1 MCHLGESLMLHPCR
15 CGNSDGL
22 QGGVEMV
29 ISAFQ
34 KSKFLWQGIRSGSA
48 MPSHMSATEVA
59 NRAPL
64 GARTD
69 NFAFWWLII
78 MAGLVGIMVLIGG
91 VTRLTGS
98 GLSMVEWRPLMGT
111 LPPLTTAE
119 WDRVY
124 QLYVNSPEYSEFNYG
139 MDLAGFKTI
148 FFWEYVH
155 RLWGRL
161 LGIAFV
167 IPFVWLIIRGRVPN
181 GFGGRLLLLL
191 ILGGLQGVIG
201 WWMVRSGLTADATV
215 SQYRL
220 AVHLGMALVIFA
232 LLLWTAFD
240 IRYGRADFPA
250 GHAGGTLLIVALTI
264 LAGALVAGM
273 DAGLL
278 YNHYPMMGDGLVP
291 VEYGEMGL
299 RDAFENPASAQFHHR
314 WIAALAVLAV
324 VTLVAKARRQPASRG
339 PATLALL
346 LVFGQFA
353 LGIAVLLHGVPVS
366 LGAMH
371 QTGAVLLLGSVIWT
385 AHRMVR

>member
-1 MCHLGESLMLHPCR
+1 ML
-15 CGNSDGL
+15 S
-22 QGGVEMV
+22 Q
-29 ISAFQ
+29 
-34 KSKFLWQGIRSGSA
+34 
-48 MPSHMSATEVA
+48 MSATEVA

-64 GARTD
+64 GARAD
-69 NFAFWWLII
+69 SFAFWWLVT

-111 LPPLTTAE
+111 LPPLSAAE
-119 WDRVY
+119 WQRVY
-124 QLYVNSPEYSEFNYG
+124 ELYLASPEYQEFNYG

-148 FFWEYVH
+148 FFWEYFH

-161 LGIAFV
+161 LGLAFA
-167 IPFVWLIIRGRVPN
+167 IPFLMLIIRGRVPN
-181 GFGGRLLLLL
+181 GFGGRLFGLL

-201 WWMVRSGLTADATV
+201 WWMVKSGLTADATV

-220 AVHLGMALVIFA
+220 AVHLGMALVILA

-240 IRYGRADFPA
+240 IRHGRAMMPR
-250 GHAGGTLLIVALTI
+250 GHAAGTLGLVMVTI

-278 YNHYPMMGDGLVP
+278 YNQYPMMGDGLIP
-291 VEYGEMGL
+291 VEYGDDGMF
-299 RDAFENPASAQFHHR
+299 DAFENPASAQFHHR

-324 VTLVAKARRQPASRG
+324 ITLALRGRRYPASRT
-339 PATLALL
+339 PATLAL
-346 LVFGQFA
+346 VFVLAQFV

-371 QTGAVLLLGSVIWT
+371 QTGAVLLLASLVWT
-385 AHRMVR
+385 AHRMPR